1 MLPRTFLTHLIPARI
16 AEATRRLQARIWQP
30 LPDEAA
36 GIAVAATPVF
46 REFREASSLKASEF
60 KPVPAGPWNWG
71 PKFAQRWFKVT
82 LPPSS
87 LAAPKS
93 DKRTR
98 YLVWN
103 DQAEATAYINGVPYS
118 GLDVAHP
125 YTPLPTSVGARELL
139 VESICIRSGIALSG
153 EAAPLDQDGSR
164 YAAPGLALRDD
175 DAWHAYHDLTVLLD
189 LLECEHR
196 DYQPLVGQVKR
207 FTDPIRFTAP
217 AFRAS
222 PLFRR
227 LCVRLDEAIDILDR
241 DGIPSLRK
249 TLQRIY
255 ADFPAEPGAM
265 KAVLT
270 GHAHIDL
277 VWLWPERIGERKA
290 VHSWSTQARLL
301 KEYPEFRFGY
311 SQPASYDA
319 VKRISPAL
327 HTRVK
332 SLIKDGRWDATGAS
346 YVECDTQIPC
356 GEALLRSLR
365 LGQQGFTD
373 LRGNPAKVFWLPDV
387 FGYSGCM
394 PQLLRGLGVEGFFTS
409 KLSWSTVN
417 RFPHTSFR
425 WRGPDGAEI
434 TSHIVLLHD
443 YNEAVNLKNIRED
456 AFHHQQAGVHDEFLQ
471 PTGYGDGGGGPTEAM
486 LERARRVNNLAGVP
500 QTQWG
505 NIEPFFERLH
515 AIREKLPAVTGEL
528 ILELHRGVFTTHG
541 SLKTAFRGIE
551 RALQIQEAAHAVTG
565 AGPIDDHAWRRA
577 TFSHFHDYI
586 PGSSIWEVYHEAIP
600 ELEKLSA
607 GAITAA
613 ITTLSKKTGT
623 PKKTA
628 TKATGIFNPLPVARN
643 YVEHDRCYRLAPLS
657 GAPLDEMVVADVP
670 APKATATTLASD
682 RVAASFDK
690 VGRVVKLSVDGRDV
704 ALSPPPLA
712 AGLNTQLAAYP
723 DHPAAFEAWDVDR
736 TSLVAGQPAKITGKP
751 EVRTAGL
758 TAAVS
763 FNYTVAGK
771 SAVRITYSVTSG
783 EPVLRVAYDID
794 WQDPRMW
801 LKAIFAT
808 RYRGREARFGA
819 PFGSALRGQWP
830 GYPREEANWELP
842 GSRWMALMDDAQNEG
857 LALVTESKYGFTVH
871 DGTVGVSLLRS
882 ALVTEADHHPKI
894 RETKRPH
901 YSDLGEQHVELA
913 LGLFSAAAPA
923 AEQPA
928 ILADTLYTPAIPYTG
943 AAVSAGLLGVEGAP
957 SLAPSWAEPVEGGW
971 VLRLHETLGR
981 HGTARVRLA
990 EGWKA
995 EPVALDG
1002 ASLGLPQAGGID
1014 LPFTQ
1019 YKVLSVRISR

>member
-1 MLPRTFLTHLIPARI
+1 MLPRTFLTHLIPARV

-36 GIAVAATPVF
+36 GIAVTTTPVF
-46 REFREASSLKASEF
+46 RDFREAASLKASEF
-60 KPVPAGPWNWG
+60 KPVPAGTWNWG
-71 PKFAQRWFKVT
+71 PKYAQRWFKVT
-82 LPPSS
+82 LP
-87 LAAPKS
+87 AAPKG

-103 DQAEATAYINGVPYS
+103 DQAEATAYVDGVPYS
-118 GLDVAHP
+118 GLDIAHP
-125 YTPLPTSVGARELL
+125 YTPLPVGTREFL
-139 VESICIRSGIALSG
+139 VESVCIRSGIWLSG
-153 EAAPLDQDGSR
+153 EAAPLDQEGSR
-164 YAAPGLALRDD
+164 YTAPGLAVRDD
-175 DAWHAYHDLTVLLD
+175 EVWNAYHDLTVLLD

-196 DYQPLVGQVKR
+196 DFQPVIGQAKR
-207 FTDPIRFTAP
+207 FTDPVRFTTP

-227 LCVRLDEAIDILDR
+227 LCTRLDEAVDILDR
-241 DGIPSLRK
+241 DGVAAFGKALK
-249 TLQRIY
+249 KIY

-277 VWLWPERIGERKA
+277 VWLWPERVGERKA
-290 VHSWSTQARLL
+290 VHSWSTQTRLL

-327 HTRVK
+327 HAKVK
-332 SLIKDGRWDATGAS
+332 SLIKAGRWDATGAS
-346 YVECDTQIPC
+346 YVECDTQMPC

-456 AFHHQQAGVHDEFLQ
+456 AYHHQQAGVHNEFLQ

-515 AIREKLPAVTGEL
+515 AIREQLPAVTGEL

-541 SLKTAFRGIE
+541 GLKSAFRGIE

-600 ELEKLSA
+600 ELEKLSVEA
-607 GAITAA
+607 LAA
-613 ITTLSKKTGT
+613 ATRTLSGNGKAKAASAKKSAGT
-623 PKKTA
+623 A
-628 TKATGIFNPLPVARN
+628 SGAAGVFNPLPVARTWIDG
-643 YVEHDRCYRLAPLS
+643 DRAYELAPLS
-657 GAPLDEMVVADVP
+657 GAPLAELSPRALP
-670 APKATATTLASD
+670 APKATATSLASD

-690 VGRVVKLSVDGRDV
+690 AGRVVKLSVDGRNV
-704 ALSPPPLA
+704 ALATLPGIDS
-712 AGLNTQLAAYP
+712 QLAAYP
-723 DHPAAFEAWDVDR
+723 DHPAAFDAWDVDR
-736 TSLVAGQPAKITGKP
+736 TTLVTGQEAKPVGKP
-751 EVRTAGL
+751 EVRVTGL

-763 FNYTVAGK
+763 FNCTVASK
-771 SAVRITYSVTSG
+771 STVRITYSVTAG

-794 WQDPRMW
+794 WQDPLMW

-808 RYRGREARFGA
+808 RYRGREARYGA

-871 DGTVGVSLLRS
+871 DGIVGVSLLRS

-901 YSDLGEQHVELA
+901 HSDLGKQHVELA
-913 LGLFSAAAPA
+913 LGLFSASAPA
-923 AEQPA
+923 ADQPA
-928 ILADTLYTPAIPYTG
+928 VLADTLYTPAVPYAG

-990 EGWKA
+990 DGWKA

-1002 ASLGLPQAGGID
+1002 ASLGQPQTGGID

-1019 YKVLSVRISR
+1019 YKVLSVKISR